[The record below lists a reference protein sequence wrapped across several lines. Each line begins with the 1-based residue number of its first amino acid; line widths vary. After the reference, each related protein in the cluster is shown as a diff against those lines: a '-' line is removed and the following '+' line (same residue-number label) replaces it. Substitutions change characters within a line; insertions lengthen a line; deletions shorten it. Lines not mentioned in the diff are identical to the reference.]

1 MKNIITGL
9 MLGWLLTALVAVA
22 QWPHYTTKTA
32 GATPNMA
39 AVTGVLSP
47 ANGGTGNAND
57 VSSTLIRTG
66 AHAVTITTTAATH
79 LYLPTA
85 GTVATVS
92 GTETLT
98 NKTLTNPKITKQTL
112 TSGAT
117 VSWDISAGN
126 MADVTIT
133 TAGAVFVS
141 PTNVTVGSLALRVL
155 YSGSGTVSPTVPF
168 FKFAGGTQPSWSNTA
183 GKIDMLTC
191 NVYFTGGLEAL
202 CAATLDVR

>member
-1 MKNIITGL
+1 MIFSDGTLQI
-9 MLGWLLTALVAVA
+9 AASRVFAVSN
-22 QWPHYTTKTA
+22 TMTFA
-32 GATPNMA
+32 GTD
-39 AVTGVLSP
+39 
-47 ANGGTGNAND
+47 GTF
-57 VSSTLIRTG
+57 
-66 AHAVTITTTAATH
+66 
-79 LYLPTA
+79 LYFPTA

-191 NVYFTGGLEAL
+191 NVFFTGGLEAL